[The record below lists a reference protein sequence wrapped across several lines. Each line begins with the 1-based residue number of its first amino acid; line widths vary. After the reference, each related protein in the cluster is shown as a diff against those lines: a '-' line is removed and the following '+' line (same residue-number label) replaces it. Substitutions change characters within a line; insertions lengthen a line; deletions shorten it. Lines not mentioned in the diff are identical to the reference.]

1 MNMVTTEEKIMASI
15 PTIMITS
22 ASINLMER
30 SLDIGKKRRV
40 RRKKKKK

>member
-1 MNMVTTEEKIMASI
+1 MVTTEEKIMASI

-30 SLDIGKKRRV
+30 SLNIGKKRSV
-40 RRKKKKK
+40 KRKKKKR